1 MLIDSHHISYSLC
14 TLFYSYMC
22 AYVLFQLPVVLVIF
36 RMSNVKC
43 TKLHAAFMRGCLAWH
58 KMLMDSGMILFDS
71 VYSVVCFSKF
81 IPRYYIIA
89 SKIRF
94 GWLYWWECLFV
105 RNRNNLRTH
114 TMSTWKLHA
123 IENYHNWIYNDNL
136 SIIRILTGIINT
148 AHYLVNFIETGEL
161 EQREM
166 FEIFIE
172 ISTIGTFL
180 EIHSS
185 RSEFDRFRKSC
196 QIPQKLS
203 NPTQWKMKPNSPRKL
218 YEFLKKQIHI
228 EFFCF
233 EKRPEFSGFVHFFD
247 IRSNVQNSSK
257 FPKIIQNRLNFSK
270 FV

>member
-148 AHYLVNFIETGEL
+148 AHYLVNFIEAGGL
-161 EQREM
+161 EQHEM

-196 QIPQKLS
+196 QIPQ
-203 NPTQWKMKPNSPRKL
+203 NQWKMKPNAPRKF
-218 YEFLKKQIHI
+218 YEFLKMQFHI
-228 EFFCF
+228 EFFF
-233 EKRPEFSGFVHFFD
+233 VSKNVRNSENSFSFSIFV
-247 IRSNVQNSSK
+247 QMSK
-257 FPKIIQNRLNFSK
+257 IHRNFQKSFK
-270 FV
+270 TV